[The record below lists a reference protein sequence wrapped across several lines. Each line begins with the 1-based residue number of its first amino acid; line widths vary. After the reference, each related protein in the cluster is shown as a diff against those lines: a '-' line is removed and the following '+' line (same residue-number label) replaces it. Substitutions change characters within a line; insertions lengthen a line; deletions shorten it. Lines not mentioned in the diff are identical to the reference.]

1 MQSTTVRSISRIE
14 EDRSGV
20 AAVEFAVVS
29 PLLLF
34 FVFAIIEITGAIY
47 LQQSL
52 TIAAYEGAR
61 VALLPN
67 ADSGNVLAASHRI
80 LESRKIQGANIKVV
94 PVDLN
99 SADFGDPIQV
109 EVTAPLGENG
119 FFNRFFSANQI
130 FSGTVTMMKE
140 R

>member
-1 MQSTTVRSISRIE
+1 MPSTTVQFNSRIE
-14 EDRSGV
+14 NYRSGV

-52 TIAAYEGAR
+52 TVAAYEGAR

-67 ADSGNVLAASHRI
+67 TDSGNVAAASRRI
-80 LESRKIQGANIKVV
+80 LESRKISGASVIVV
-94 PVDLN
+94 PEDFN
-99 SADFGDPIQV
+99 SANFGDPIQV
-109 EVTAPLGENG
+109 EAIAPLGKNG
-119 FFNRFFSANQI
+119 FFGRLFSAHQNL
-130 FSGTVTMMKE
+130 SASVTMMKE

>member
-1 MQSTTVRSISRIE
+1 MPSTTVRFNSRFE
-14 EDRSGV
+14 NYRSGV

-29 PLLLF
+29 PLLLIF
-34 FVFAIIEITGAIY
+34 MFSIIEITGAIY

-52 TIAAYEGAR
+52 TVAAYEGAR

-67 ADSGNVLAASHRI
+67 TDSGNVAAAINRI
-80 LESRKIQGANIKVV
+80 LESRKISGASVSVV
-94 PVDLN
+94 PEKFN

-109 EVTAPLGENG
+109 EVTAPLGQHG
-119 FFNRFFSANQI
+119 FIGRLFSAHQK
-130 FSGTVTMMKE
+130 FSASVTMMKE

>member
-1 MQSTTVRSISRIE
+1 MPITSKLCLEAQ
-14 EDRSGV
+14 RSGV

-29 PLLLF
+29 PLLIV

-67 ADSGNVLAASHRI
+67 TNSSNVTAASNRI
-80 LESRKIQGANIKVV
+80 LQSRKISGASVNVV
-94 PVDLN
+94 PRN
-99 SADFGDPIQV
+99 FSSADFGDPIQV
-109 EVTAPLGENG
+109 EVTAPLGQNG
-119 FFNRFFSANQI
+119 FFNRFFSANQN
-130 FSGTVTMMKE
+130 FSASVTMMKE
-140 R
+140 Q

>member
-1 MQSTTVRSISRIE
+1 MQSTTDSSKSRIE
-14 EDRSGV
+14 EHRSGV

-34 FVFAIIEITGAIY
+34 FVFATIEITRAIY

-52 TIAAYEGAR
+52 TVAAYEGAR

-67 ADSGNVLAASHRI
+67 TDPGNVLAASQRI
-80 LESRKIQGANIKVV
+80 LESRKIQGASVKVV
-94 PVDLN
+94 PIDFN

-119 FFNRFFSANQI
+119 FFNRFFSANQM